1 MKHSNDRRLFIQKV
15 LAGGKSSLA
24 LLSFLIILISGCGN
38 SESKAKKEA
47 VDQQV
52 ETRFKLVEL
61 PDEKKVEVW
70 IDGDLFTS
78 YMYPDNIAKPV
89 LYPLKTASGKVLTR
103 SYPLET
109 IPGERVDHPHHVGHW
124 MNYGDVNGLDFWNN
138 SEARPVEDKH
148 LYGTISHKEVRNI
161 QGRDDMGMLEVVNEW
176 KTPDGVVLLEEQTRF
191 IFTTQGDSR
200 IIDRITSLQAM
211 NQEVSFKDNKEGM
224 FAVRVTRAMELP
236 SDKPAVFLDAHGV
249 PTETKVLDNTG
260 VNGNYLS
267 SEGIE
272 GGEVWGTR
280 ARWMKLYSTIDDE
293 KVAMVIFDH
302 PDNVGYPTYW
312 HARGYGLFAAN
323 PLGQSVFSGGEQVLD
338 FKLAP
343 NESVS
348 FKFRLLVHS
357 GKELSTASIH
367 NLADEFAKL
376 QTLALH

>member
-1 MKHSNDRRLFIQKV
+1 MKKATTSKI
-15 LAGGKSSLA
+15 SLA
-24 LLSFLIILISGCGN
+24 FLTFLIILISGCGN
-38 SESKAKKEA
+38 SGAKAKKEA
-47 VDQQV
+47 ADQPD

-70 IDGDLFTS
+70 VDGDLFTS
-78 YMYPDNIAKPV
+78 YIYPEHIAKPV
-89 LYPLKTASGKVLTR
+89 LYPLKTVSGKVLTR
-103 SYPLET
+103 GFPLDT
-109 IPGERVDHPHHVGHW
+109 VPGERVDHPHHIGHW

-138 SEARPVEDKH
+138 SEAIPAEDKH
-148 LYGTISHKEVRNI
+148 MYGTIFHKEVRNI

-176 KTPDGVVLLEEQTRF
+176 KTPDGIVLLEEQTRF
-191 IFTTQGDSR
+191 IFSVKGNSR
-200 IIDRITSLQAM
+200 IIDRITTLQAL

-236 SDKPAVFLDAHGV
+236 SEKPDIFMDAHGN

-260 VNGNYLS
+260 VNGKYLS

-280 ARWMKLYSTIDDE
+280 ARWMKLHSTIDGE
-293 KVAMVIFDH
+293 NVAMVIFDH

-323 PLGQSVFSGGEQVLD
+323 PLGQSVFSNGEEVLD

-357 GKELSTASIH
+357 GRELKPEAINTM
-367 NLADEFAKL
+367 ADQFAKL

>member
-1 MKHSNDRRLFIQKV
+1 MIFIFLFNKTAMKKTAASIIFFAFITIV
-15 LAGGKSSLA
+15 
-24 LLSFLIILISGCGN
+24 IIMFSGCGN
-38 SESKAKKEA
+38 NGSSSKNGAEDQEA
-47 VDQQV
+47 
-52 ETRFKLVEL
+52 ETRFKIVEL
-61 PDEKKVEVW
+61 PEEKKVEVW

-78 YMYPDNIAKPV
+78 YIYPDNIAKPV
-89 LYPLKTASGKVLTR
+89 LYPLNTVSGKALTR
-103 SYPLET
+103 GFPLDT
-109 IPGERVDHPHHVGHW
+109 VPGERVDHPHQVGHW

-148 LYGTISHKEVRNI
+148 MYGTIYHKEVRNI

-176 KTPDGVVLLEEQTRF
+176 KTSEGIVLLEEQTRF
-191 IFTTQGDSR
+191 IFSVQGNSR
-200 IIDRITSLQAM
+200 IIDRITTLHAL

-236 SDKPAVFLDAHGV
+236 SEKPDIFMDAHGN

-280 ARWMKLYSTIDDE
+280 ARWMKLHSTIEGE

-323 PLGQSVFSGGEQVLD
+323 PLGQSVFSKGEQVLD

-343 NESVS
+343 NDSVS

-357 GKELSTASIH
+357 GKELRAESIH
-367 NLADEFAKL
+367 TLADQFAEL
-376 QTLALH
+376 QTLSFH

>member
-1 MKHSNDRRLFIQKV
+1 MKNTVSFV
-15 LAGGKSSLA
+15 LTTVLSL
-24 LLSFLIILISGCGN
+24 LLMVTISGCGN
-38 SESKAKKEA
+38 AGAKGKKEST
-47 VDQQV
+47 DQKSG
-52 ETRFKLVEL
+52 TRFKLVEL

-70 IDGDLFTS
+70 IDGDLFTA
-78 YMYPDNIAKPV
+78 YIYPDHIAKPV

-103 SYPLET
+103 GFPLDT
-109 IPGERVDHPHHVGHW
+109 VPGERVDHPHHIGHW

-138 SEARPVEDKH
+138 STARPEEDKH
-148 LYGTISHKEVRNI
+148 LYGTIFHKEVRNI

-176 KTPDGVVLLEEQTRF
+176 KSPDGVVLLEEQTRF
-191 IFTTQGDSR
+191 IFSVQGNSR
-200 IIDRITSLQAM
+200 IIDRITTLQAL

-236 SDKPAVFLDAHGV
+236 TDKPDIFMDAHGH

-280 ARWMKLYSTIDDE
+280 ARWMELHSTMEGE
-293 KVAMVIFDH
+293 KVAIVIFDH

-312 HARGYGLFAAN
+312 HAREYGLFAAN
-323 PLGQSVFSGGEQVLD
+323 PLGQAVFSKGEQVLD
-338 FKLAP
+338 FKLAA

-357 GKELSTASIH
+357 GRELKPEAIH
-367 NLADEFAKL
+367 TLADQFSEL
-376 QTLALH
+376 QTLAFH

>member
-1 MKHSNDRRLFIQKV
+1 M
-15 LAGGKSSLA
+15 
-24 LLSFLIILISGCGN
+24 LIVLISGCGN
-38 SESKAKKEA
+38 NGSSSKKGAENQR
-47 VDQQV
+47 D
-52 ETRFKLVEL
+52 ETRFTVLDL

-78 YMYPDNIAKPV
+78 YIYPDHIAKPV
-89 LYPLKTASGKVLTR
+89 LYPLKTVSGKILTR
-103 SYPLET
+103 AFPMDT
-109 IPGERVDHPHHVGHW
+109 IPGERVDHPHHIGSW

-138 SEARPVEDKH
+138 STARPEEDKH
-148 LYGTISHKEVRNI
+148 LYGTIFHKEVRNI

-191 IFTTQGDSR
+191 IFSIQGNSR
-200 IIDRITSLQAM
+200 IIDRISTLHAL

-224 FAVRVTRAMELP
+224 FGVRVARALELP
-236 SDKPAVFLDAHGV
+236 SDKPAIYLDAHGV

-280 ARWMKLYSTIDDE
+280 ARWMKLHSTMEGE
-293 KVAMVIFDH
+293 KVALVIFDH

-323 PLGQSVFSGGEQVLD
+323 PLGQEIFSKGEEVLD

-357 GKELSTASIH
+357 GKDLKPASI
-367 NLADEFAKL
+367 NSLADQFAKL
-376 QTLALH
+376 QTLAMH

>member
-1 MKHSNDRRLFIQKV
+1 MKRTSSSNIF
-15 LAGGKSSLA
+15 LA
-24 LLSFLIILISGCGN
+24 LLSIMIIMFSGCGN
-38 SESKAKKEA
+38 NGTKASKKTS
-47 VDQQV
+47 DQSA
-52 ETRFKLVEL
+52 ETRFEVVDL

-70 IDGDLFTS
+70 IDGDLFTA
-78 YMYPDNIAKPV
+78 YIYPNHIAKPV
-89 LYPLKTASGKVLTR
+89 LYPLMTASGKALTR
-103 SYPLET
+103 GFPLDT
-109 IPGERVDHPHHVGHW
+109 VPGERVDHPHHIGHW

-138 SEARPVEDKH
+138 STARPAEDKH
-148 LYGTISHKEVRNI
+148 MYGTIFHKEVRNI

-191 IFTTQGDSR
+191 IFSVQGNSR
-200 IIDRITSLQAM
+200 IIDRITTLHAL

-236 SDKPAVFLDAHGV
+236 SEKPDIFMDAHGN

-272 GGEVWGTR
+272 GGDVWGTR
-280 ARWMKLYSTIDDE
+280 ARWMKLYSTMEGE
-293 KVAMVIFDH
+293 KVSMVIFDH

-323 PLGQSVFSGGEQVLD
+323 PLGQEVFSKGEQILD

-357 GKELSTASIH
+357 GKELRTESIH
-367 NLADEFAKL
+367 SLADQFAEL
-376 QTLALH
+376 QTLAFH

>member
-1 MKHSNDRRLFIQKV
+1 MVHNSDRSSFIKK
-15 LAGGKSSLA
+15 AFPFSLA
-24 LLSFLIILISGCGN
+24 LMSVLVILISGCGN
-38 SESKAKKEA
+38 NGSKAKNKEA
-47 VDQQV
+47 DQKS
-52 ETRFKLVEL
+52 ETRFKIVEL
-61 PDEKKVEVW
+61 PAEKKVEVW
-70 IDGDLFTS
+70 IDGDLFTA
-78 YMYPDNIAKPV
+78 YIYPDQIAKPV
-89 LYPLKTASGKVLTR
+89 LYPLKTVSGKILTR
-103 SYPLET
+103 GFPLDT
-109 IPGERVDHPHHVGHW
+109 VPGERVDHPHHVGHW

-138 SEARPVEDKH
+138 SNARPAEDKH
-148 LYGTISHKEVRNI
+148 LYGTISHKEVRSI

-191 IFTTQGDSR
+191 IFSVEGNSR
-200 IIDRITSLQAM
+200 IIDRITTLHAL

-236 SDKPAVFLDAHGV
+236 SDKPDIFMDAHGN
-249 PTETKVLDNTG
+249 PAETKVLDNTG
-260 VNGNYLS
+260 VNGNYVS

-280 ARWMKLYSTIDDE
+280 ARWMKLQSTMEGE

-323 PLGQSVFSGGEQVLD
+323 PLGQAVFSKGEQVLD

-357 GKELSTASIH
+357 GKELSSGSI
-367 NLADEFAKL
+367 NTMADQFAEL
-376 QTLALH
+376 QTLAFH

>member
-1 MKHSNDRRLFIQKV
+1 MKKTNSSKN
-15 LAGGKSSLA
+15 SLA
-24 LLSFLIILISGCGN
+24 LLTILIIMFSGCGN
-38 SESKAKKEA
+38 NGSKTRKEA
-47 VDQQV
+47 SDQSA
-52 ETRFKLVEL
+52 ETRFEVVDL

-70 IDGDLFTS
+70 IDGDLFTA
-78 YMYPDNIAKPV
+78 YIYPDQIAKPV
-89 LYPLKTASGKVLTR
+89 LYPLKTVSGKALTR
-103 SYPLET
+103 GFPLDT
-109 IPGERVDHPHHVGHW
+109 VPGERVDHPHHIGHW

-138 SEARPVEDKH
+138 SEARPAEDKH
-148 LYGTISHKEVRNI
+148 MYGTIFHKEVRNI

-191 IFTTQGDSR
+191 IFSVQGNSR
-200 IIDRITSLQAM
+200 IIDRITTLHAL
-211 NQEVSFKDNKEGM
+211 NQEVAFKDNKEGM

-236 SDKPAVFLDAHGV
+236 SEKPDIFMDAHGN

-272 GGEVWGTR
+272 GGDVWGTR
-280 ARWMKLYSTIDDE
+280 ARWMKLYSTME
-293 KVAMVIFDH
+293 GETVAIVIFDH

-323 PLGQSVFSGGEQVLD
+323 PLGQAVFSKGEEVLD

-357 GKELSTASIH
+357 GKELRSESIH
-367 NLADEFAKL
+367 TLADQFAEL
-376 QTLALH
+376 QTLAFH

>member
-1 MKHSNDRRLFIQKV
+1 MKNATKSIISIAFI
-15 LAGGKSSLA
+15 SI
-24 LLSFLIILISGCGN
+24 LIILFSGCGN
-38 SESKAKKEA
+38 NRSSAKKESEGQT
-47 VDQQV
+47 D
-52 ETRFKLVEL
+52 ETRFKIVEL
-61 PDEKKVEVW
+61 PDEKKVEVR

-78 YMYPDNIAKPV
+78 YIYPDQIKKPV
-89 LYPLKTASGKVLTR
+89 LYPLNTVSGKALTR
-103 SYPLET
+103 GFPLDT
-109 IPGERVDHPHHVGHW
+109 IPGERVDHPHHIGHW

-138 SEARPVEDKH
+138 SEARPAEDSH
-148 LYGTISHKEVRNI
+148 MYGTIFHKEVRNT

-176 KTPDGVVLLEEQTRF
+176 KTPDGVVLLEEHTRF
-191 IFTTQGDSR
+191 LFSTQGDSR
-200 IIDRITSLQAM
+200 IIDRITTLHAL

-224 FAVRVTRAMELP
+224 FAVRVCRAMELP
-236 SDKPAVFLDAHGV
+236 SEKPDIFMAAHGN
-249 PTETKVLDNTG
+249 PTEQKVLDNTG

-272 GGEVWGTR
+272 GAKVWGTR
-280 ARWMKLYSTIDDE
+280 ARWMKLHSTIEGE

-323 PLGQSVFSGGEQVLD
+323 PLGQAVFSKGEHVLD

-357 GKELSTASIH
+357 GKDLRTESIH
-367 NLADEFAKL
+367 TLADQFEEL
-376 QTLALH
+376 QTLAFH

>member
-1 MKHSNDRRLFIQKV
+1 MFN
-15 LAGGKSSLA
+15 
-24 LLSFLIILISGCGN
+24 
-38 SESKAKKEA
+38 
-47 VDQQV
+47 
-52 ETRFKLVEL
+52 LVEL
-61 PDEKKVEVW
+61 PDEKKVEVR
-70 IDGDLFTS
+70 IDGELFTS
-78 YMYPDNIAKPV
+78 YIYPDNIAKPV
-89 LYPLKTASGKVLTR
+89 LYPLITTSGKVLTR
-103 SYPLET
+103 GFPIDK

-138 SEARPVEDKH
+138 SEARPAEDKH
-148 LYGTISHKEVRNI
+148 MYGTIFHKEVRNI

-191 IFTTQGDSR
+191 IFSVQGNSR
-200 IIDRITSLQAM
+200 IIDRITTLNAL

-236 SDKPAVFLDAHGV
+236 SEKPAVYLDAHGV

-267 SEGIE
+267 SEGLE
-272 GGEVWGTR
+272 GEGVWGTR
-280 ARWMKLYSTIDDE
+280 ARWMKLHSTMEGE
-293 KVAMVIFDH
+293 KVAIVIFDH

-323 PLGQSVFSGGEQVLD
+323 PLGQSVFSEGEYELD

-357 GKELSTASIH
+357 GKELSADTIH
-367 NLADEFAKL
+367 NMADEFARL
-376 QTLALH
+376 QTPALH